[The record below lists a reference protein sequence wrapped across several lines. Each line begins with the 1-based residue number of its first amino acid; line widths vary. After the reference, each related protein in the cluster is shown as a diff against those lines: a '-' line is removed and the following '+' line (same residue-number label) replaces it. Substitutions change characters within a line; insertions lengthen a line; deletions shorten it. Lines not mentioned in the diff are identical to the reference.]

1 MKSSQV
7 PEKIASNNNFL
18 SELLVKK
25 SNLRPTNTSLSNEN
39 HDTFE
44 CKTSISEFDNCEE
57 WKYFRASL
65 KSINIK
71 CYISSERTVETR
83 LRFEAVDLS
92 NKENK
97 LHLHVE
103 DQIGRGKF
111 ASVFKVE
118 TCNLS
123 SDKNVTALKV
133 AQFIDRIKKEEEPIN
148 LKNYLE
154 KLEKNE
160 KEEEVVPPK
169 AIIKQF
175 AREIRALYALSN
187 HSNIVQLDFI
197 LSKPFS
203 IALEFVDGG
212 NLATYL
218 NDEFWQSKS
227 SMLIRFCILRD
238 IASGLDHMKKNGFV
252 HRDLKPHNIVVSSL
266 IHSYDNM
273 DISKSPQILS
283 GLVFAKLC
291 DFGTCLKID
300 FKTEE
305 DRVFDWL
312 DKIEDEIVGT
322 SGYTAPE
329 VLSKADIS
337 YGYSSDLYSFGI
349 ICWETTS
356 SDRNNPYKG
365 KEPDNILMS
374 IALGV
379 LPIFQKNIP
388 IFIEK
393 LVFMLLSI
401 DTSQRP
407 LIENILLVFD
417 QFLSSTENF
426 MHIYDRIYFINE
438 IQPMLRVLSV
448 TVRPINH

>member
-1 MKSSQV
+1 M
-7 PEKIASNNNFL
+7 

-25 SNLRPTNTSLSNEN
+25 NNLRPTNISLSNESN
-39 HDTFE
+39 DTFE

-57 WKYFRASL
+57 WQYFRASL

-71 CYISSERTVETR
+71 CYLSSERKVEAG
-83 LRFEAVDLS
+83 LCFEAFELS
-92 NKENK
+92 NKENRI
-97 LHLHVE
+97 HLHVK

-118 TCNLS
+118 TVHFS
-123 SDKNVTALKV
+123 SEKVFTALKV
-133 AQFIDRIKKEEEPIN
+133 AQFIDRSKREEEEPMN

-175 AREIRALYALSN
+175 AREIRALYALSS
-187 HSNIVQLDFI
+187 HANIVGLDFI
-197 LSKPFS
+197 SSKPFS

-227 SMLIRFCILRD
+227 SMLIRICILRD
-238 IASGLDHMKKNGFV
+238 IASGLDHMKRNGFV

-266 IHSYDNM
+266 IHSYDTNPK
-273 DISKSPQILS
+273 DISKSPRIS
-283 GLVFAKLC
+283 TGLVFAKLC
-291 DFGTCLKID
+291 DFGTCLKIE

-329 VLSKADIS
+329 VLSKANIS

-365 KEPDNILMS
+365 KEPDKILMS

-379 LPIFQKNIP
+379 LPVFQKNIP

-393 LVFMLLSI
+393 LVFMLLSM

-426 MHIYDRIYFINE
+426 MHIYDRIYFMNE
-438 IQPMLRVLSV
+438 IQLVLSGK
-448 TVRPINH
+448 TH